1 MDSGYFC
8 LLGLLLIVLSV
19 SSCGGGGG
27 GSVDNTEDQID
38 RSTPLNPDQISY
50 SKLSNLNTVF
60 TINYPSGWENSIDL
74 PEELEGIEVL
84 ADFSEDLEG
93 PTDRFYENIVLV
105 TGDLNQN
112 FVPSPELSDFEIT
125 SQSIE
130 TLGSHPAEIETGK
143 FSFQSGSETL
153 FLSYMAITI
162 DINGQLFGL
171 QYLAE
176 TRRFNTYIEVA
187 KKMVEDWVFG
197 FLIEPAIFDQTLL
210 EWVDNGPPSIANN
223 GSEYIIAYC
232 RPNPRFTGPI
242 VAKIVSQAGVELH
255 EIEVDGGDNF
265 CSTSHPKVAF
275 DGTNYLVTY
284 VAKESLRTVI
294 AAKRLSTSGHLIDSN
309 PIIVSELVGY
319 GDAQVHDLTFDGMRY
334 IAAWYEK
341 YRQTH
346 LSGPY
351 TNRVA
356 ATFINA
362 DGTVEPQLTI
372 ADFGTDPTSIAD
384 TDLYIPMVS
393 ASQSSILVSWYKES
407 NNTVQ
412 AKFIDLSGSIITT
425 TPVTD
430 PFDTNKTGIP
440 DLQLSGSRSSHFVS
454 WANRDDPQGV
464 VGWSV
469 ADDGSII
476 DATIDN
482 KPTLLAATS
491 QRDSTLLHS
500 ELVEERYEFVFS
512 NLEGVFT
519 FSTNSGLA
527 QAFQVEKIEL
537 DVTEDES
544 LRYFT
549 KSSIDTQN
557 SISVF
562 SPGRGGII
570 GWFE

>member
-1 MDSGYFC
+1 MDRGCFF

-19 SSCGGGGG
+19 TSCGGGG
-27 GSVDNTEDQID
+27 SNDNTEDQID
-38 RSTPLNPDQISY
+38 SSIPIDPGQISY

-74 PEELEGIEVL
+74 PEDFEGIEVL
-84 ADFSEDLEG
+84 ADFFEDLEG

-143 FSFQSGSETL
+143 FSVQSGSETL
-153 FLSYMAITI
+153 FLSYMEITI

-176 TRRFNTYIEVA
+176 TRRFSTYIEIA
-187 KKMVEDWVFG
+187 KKMVEGWIFG

-210 EWVDNGPPSIANN
+210 EWVDNGTPSIANN
-223 GSEYIIAYC
+223 GSEYIVAYC
-232 RPNPRFTGPI
+232 RPSPRFRGPI
-242 VAKIVSQAGVELH
+242 VAKIISQVGVLLH
-255 EIEVDGGDNF
+255 EVEIDGGDNF
-265 CSTSHPKVAF
+265 CSSSKPKVAF
-275 DGTNYLVTY
+275 DGINYLVTY
-284 VAKESLRTVI
+284 VAKESLRTVV

-309 PIIVSELVGY
+309 PIVVSELIGY
-319 GDAQVHDLTFDGMRY
+319 GDAKAHDLTFDGTRY
-334 IAAWYEK
+334 MATWYEK

-351 TNRVA
+351 TNRMA
-356 ATFINA
+356 ATFINT

-372 ADFGTDPTSIAD
+372 ADFGTDPMSIAD
-384 TDLYIPMVS
+384 TDVYIPKIL

-407 NNTVQ
+407 DKTVR
-412 AKFIDLSGSIITT
+412 AKFIDFSGNIITPT
-425 TPVTD
+425 LITD

-440 DLQLSGSRSSHFVS
+440 DMQLSTNYSSHLVS
-454 WANRDDPQGV
+454 WANRDEPQGV
-464 VGWSV
+464 VGWNV
-469 ADDGSII
+469 ANDGSII

-482 KPTLLAATS
+482 KPRLLAATS
-491 QRDSTLLHS
+491 QRESTLLHS
-500 ELVEERYEFVFS
+500 ELVEGEYEFVFS
-512 NLEGVFT
+512 NTEGIFT
-519 FSTNSGLA
+519 FSTNSDLD
-527 QAFQVEKIEL
+527 QVTLVEKIQL

-549 KSSIDTQN
+549 KSSIDIKN
-557 SISVF
+557 SVFVF